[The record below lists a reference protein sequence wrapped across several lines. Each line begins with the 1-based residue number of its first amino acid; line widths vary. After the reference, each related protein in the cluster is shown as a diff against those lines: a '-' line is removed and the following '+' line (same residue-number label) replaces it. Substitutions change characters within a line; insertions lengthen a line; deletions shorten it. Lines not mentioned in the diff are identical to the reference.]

1 MATPAHPLQSTW
13 VLWEHKSISKTD
25 DWSQSMKAVCEFST
39 VEEFW
44 KYWSF
49 VPRPSEV
56 LFDGHSRKGR
66 CNLHINEYLVRLV
79 DVIFPYSNIII
90 SHRMS
95 ITEVEGRSI
104 EAFSIFK
111 KGIRPEWED
120 TANRTGGEL
129 TCRKSF
135 QPEQLDVFWENLVL
149 ALIGET
155 IDEGDEICGC
165 RVVDKSA
172 AKGKG
177 PSRCMYKLE
186 LWLRT
191 GNAEVADKLRV
202 RMLDA
207 LTDGEASKP
216 NSRVKLPEFEYKRR
230 AP

>member
-1 MATPAHPLQSTW
+1 MQ
-13 VLWEHKSISKTD
+13 
-25 DWSQSMKAVCEFST
+25 WSLSMKAVCEFST

-56 LFDGHSRKGR
+56 LFDGHSRK
-66 CNLHINEYLVRLV
+66 
-79 DVIFPYSNIII
+79 
-90 SHRMS
+90 
-95 ITEVEGRSI
+95 EVEGRSI

>member
-1 MATPAHPLQSTW
+1 
-13 VLWEHKSISKTD
+13 
-25 DWSQSMKAVCEFST
+25 MKAVCEFST

-56 LFDGHSRKGR
+56 LFDGHSRK
-66 CNLHINEYLVRLV
+66 
-79 DVIFPYSNIII
+79 
-90 SHRMS
+90 
-95 ITEVEGRSI
+95 EVEGRSI

>member
-1 MATPAHPLQSTW
+1 
-13 VLWEHKSISKTD
+13 
-25 DWSQSMKAVCEFST
+25 MKAVCEFST

-56 LFDGHSRKGR
+56 LFDGNARKGKQPPFSLLHR
-66 CNLHINEYLVRLV
+66 CT
-79 DVIFPYSNIII
+79 PYHPPSFV
-90 SHRMS
+90 HPCFAT
-95 ITEVEGRSI
+95 TEVEGRTI

-165 RVVDKSA
+165 RVVDKSVG
-172 AKGKG
+172 KGKG

-191 GNAEVADKLRV
+191 GNGELADKLRT

-216 NSRVKLPEFEYKRR
+216 NSRAKLPEFEYKRR

>member
-1 MATPAHPLQSTW
+1 MSESSSPL
-13 VLWEHKSISKTD
+13 VLVVGIFCLILHSD
-25 DWSQSMKAVCEFST
+25 FSS
-39 VEEFW
+39 VV
-44 KYWSF
+44 S
-49 VPRPSEV
+49 
-56 LFDGHSRKGR
+56 
-66 CNLHINEYLVRLV
+66 
-79 DVIFPYSNIII
+79 
-90 SHRMS
+90 
-95 ITEVEGRSI
+95 TEVEGRSI

-216 NSRVKLPEFEYKRR
+216 NSRYKLPEFEYKRR